1 MVPSFATQSSV
12 AVDVEARCHHLDATD
27 LGAEL
32 GIKICGAKLSAI
44 GLGMYILAFEID
56 K

>member
-1 MVPSFATQSSV
+1 MAPSFATRSSV
-12 AVDVEARCHHLDATD
+12 AVDVEARWHHLDATD
-27 LGAEL
+27 LGVEL